1 MIGPFGVPENIDRF
15 GRRHVGVQ
23 RAKRNAN
30 NFCPDDSAFDSIP
43 NSFRRRVLLFEL
55 VGRKPT
61 GTLVLHN
68 LPAGKRLLLLST
80 GTGLAPFASLLKDP
94 QL

>member
-1 MIGPFGVPENIDRF
+1 MSVFKELSVTRITFAPTTARSN
-15 GRRHVGVQ
+15 
-23 RAKRNAN
+23 
-30 NFCPDDSAFDSIP
+30 SIP